1 MKDTKKMQGFITRCV
16 YIAIWV
22 GIIYV
27 LLQYGMPLFMPF
39 LIAFLIATLL
49 NPLITKM
56 AEKTPLGY
64 RASAVLILIVVYL
77 IIAGLLAILGSRLV
91 LLAIQGFEE
100 IPQMYNTYIE
110 PAIHDVIDWSDDFIL
125 GLDPSIRGVL
135 DSMNENMATMIEDAI
150 AWISSSAIEVLS
162 GFAVSVPWVVAG
174 VVICIISSFF
184 FVSDYHVITRFLSL
198 QIPKNVK
205 RILLIIK
212 DFTINV
218 LLKFARAYCILL
230 SITFVEVSV
239 GLLILGV
246 PNVFLIAFITAIVDI
261 IPVFGTGT
269 IMIPWALY
277 SLFSGNYFLGIGLLI
292 LYGVITVIRQFL
304 EPRVVGHQI
313 SLYPLLTLIS
323 MFIGARLFG
332 FWGLFG
338 LPVAITIV
346 LHLNRIGEI
355 SILVRE
361 DDKNDEESLNISASN
376 EAEKLPHDKK

>member
-1 MKDTKKMQGFITRCV
+1 MKDTKKMQGFIVRCV

-27 LLQYGMPLFMPF
+27 VLQYGMPLFMPF
-39 LIAFLIATLL
+39 LIALLIATLL
-49 NPLITKM
+49 NPLITKV

-64 RASAVLILIVVYL
+64 RFAAVLVLILVYL
-77 IIAGLLAILGSRLV
+77 IVAGLIAILGSRLV

-110 PAIHDVIDWSDDFIL
+110 PAIQDVIDWFDGFIL
-125 GLDPSIRGVL
+125 GLDPSLRVVF
-135 DSMNENMATMIEDAI
+135 DTVNDNMATMIEDVVS
-150 AWISSSAIEVLS
+150 WISSYALGILS
-162 GFAVSVPWVVAG
+162 GFATSVPWFVAG

-198 QIPKNVK
+198 QIPENVK
-205 RILLIIK
+205 RMLLIIK
-212 DFTINV
+212 DFAINV

-230 SITFVEVSV
+230 SITFIEVSI

-261 IPVFGTGT
+261 VPVFGTGT

-292 LYGVITVIRQFL
+292 LYAVIAIVRQFL

-361 DDKNDEESLNISASN
+361 D
-376 EAEKLPHDKK
+376 EKTLHDK